1 MLKEEWIEN
10 PNTETDIL
18 SYILQVR
25 DRLETSREI
34 MEENVKLLRRNRRNI
49 MIRRQVRLSWTQGIK
64 CYCCYPVAPRNF

>member
-1 MLKEEWIEN
+1 MRRPLDVLKEEWIDN

-34 MEENVKLLRRNRRNI
+34 MKQNAKICSEE
-49 MIRRQVRLSWTQGIK
+49 TEGIL
-64 CYCCYPVAPRNF
+64 